1 MSLPQNHKAQ
11 IGILL
16 HRWLL
21 PIATGVL
28 LALAYPPFNISQLAW
43 LALVPLLFAAQ
54 RCDRGEAFRRG
65 YIAGLVFFGATVWWT
80 IHVTLPGMVALV
92 AFLALYFGAAAML
105 FTIVNTLGLAEGDKR
120 AAAAVDGD
128 RKAADAEAGVE
139 QGKGIVSDSAWR
151 NLLVATA
158 CSAAWVTLEWV
169 RGWFLFG
176 GFGWNGL
183 GVSQHSVVPLI
194 QFASVTGVYGV
205 SALVCFVNFALF
217 FTARRFVLKLYHPE
231 LLRQPSWEFYIAMIL
246 ICGAFA
252 QGLRE
257 IRHRMESPHTLRLA
271 LVQGNIP
278 QSLKFDPREKPM
290 ILERY
295 ERLTRLAIAGKP
307 DLIIWPET
315 ATPQPM
321 RYDADSFA
329 LVTNLAAKADACLL
343 TGTID
348 ATPHSS
354 PPELFNGAI
363 LVSPDGRI
371 AGIYHKIHL
380 VPFGEYVPLRR
391 LAVPFLKL
399 LGPKGYEVGDDYGFE
414 NGKELTV
421 FEVGGARF
429 GPVICFEDTMPDL
442 YRHFVQRG
450 VDFMVNV
457 TNDAWFKTSP
467 AAEMHLANAVFRAAE
482 TRRPLVRCTNNGVT
496 CVVDEFGFVRMR
508 LQPFTDGSVN
518 CELALPAAR
527 AITFYTQHGDVFVGV
542 CALLGSAVIL
552 WFAVARHFPLK
563 SGS

>member
-1 MSLPQNHKAQ
+1 MV
-11 IGILL
+11 LL

-28 LALAYPPFNISQLAW
+28 LALAYPPFNFSQLAW

-54 RCDRGEAFRRG
+54 RCDRGETFRRG

-92 AFLALYFGAAAML
+92 AFLALYFGAAAMV
-105 FTIVNTLGLAEGDKR
+105 FTIVNRVFDIVNTLGGAEGDKR

-139 QGKGIVSDSAWR
+139 QGEGTASDSAWR
-151 NLLVATA
+151 NLLVATM

-246 ICGAFA
+246 ICGAFV

-257 IRHRMESPHTLRLA
+257 IRRMESPRTLRLA

-363 LVSPDGRI
+363 LVCPEGRI

-414 NGKELTV
+414 NGKEFTV
-421 FEVGGARF
+421 FEVGGVRF
-429 GPVICFEDTMPDL
+429 GTVICFEDTMPDL
-442 YRHFVQRG
+442 YRRLRSAWCGFHGQRHQRRVVQNVACCRNASCERG
-450 VDFMVNV
+450 VPRRRD
-457 TNDAWFKTSP
+457 TSP
-467 AAEMHLANAVFRAAE
+467 SRALHQQRRDLRCGRIRFRNPN
-482 TRRPLVRCTNNGVT
+482 T
-496 CVVDEFGFVRMR
+496 R
-508 LQPFTDGSVN
+508 LQPFTDGSV
-518 CELALPAAR
+518 CELSLPASR
-527 AITFYTQHGDVFVGV
+527 AITFYTQHGDWFVGV
-542 CALLGSAVIL
+542 CAVVTGVVLLGYA
-552 WFAVARHFPLK
+552 AKRRLK
-563 SGS
+563 PAATAK

>member
-1 MSLPQNHKAQ
+1 
-11 IGILL
+11 
-16 HRWLL
+16 
-21 PIATGVL
+21 
-28 LALAYPPFNISQLAW
+28 
-43 LALVPLLFAAQ
+43 
-54 RCDRGEAFRRG
+54 
-65 YIAGLVFFGATVWWT
+65 
-80 IHVTLPGMVALV
+80 MVALV

-139 QGKGIVSDSAWR
+139 QWKGTVSDPAWR
-151 NLLVATA
+151 NLLVATV

-246 ICGAFA
+246 ICGASA

-257 IRHRMESPHTLRLA
+257 IRHRESPRTLRLA
-271 LVQGNIP
+271 MVQGNIP

-363 LVSPDGRI
+363 LVCPEGRI

-414 NGKELTV
+414 NGKEFTV
-421 FEVGGARF
+421 FEVGGVRF

-508 LQPFTDGSVN
+508 LQPFTDASVN

-542 CALLGSAVIL
+542 CALLGSSVIL
-552 WFAVARHFPLK
+552 WFAVARRFPLK
-563 SGS
+563 SSS

>member
-1 MSLPQNHKAQ
+1 MNMV
-11 IGILL
+11 LL

-28 LALAYPPFNISQLAW
+28 LALAYPPFNVSQLAW
-43 LALVPLLFAAQ
+43 LALVPLLFAAE

-65 YIAGLVFFGATVWWT
+65 YIAGLVFFAATVWWT
-80 IHVTLPGMVALV
+80 IHVTLPGMVALA
-92 AFLALYFGAAAML
+92 AFLALYFGAAAWWSA
-105 FTIVNTLGLAEGDKR
+105 FCGSLGPSPEPSRRELEERPGEGKSQQPW
-120 AAAAVDGD
+120 APT
-128 RKAADAEAGVE
+128 
-139 QGKGIVSDSAWR
+139 DSVGR
-151 NLLVATA
+151 NLLIAVLGTA
-158 CSAAWVTLEWV
+158 GWVTLEWV
-169 RGWFLFG
+169 RGRFLFG

-194 QFASVTGVYGV
+194 QFVSVTGVYGV

-217 FTARRFVLKLYHPE
+217 FTARRFVRKLHRPE

-246 ICGAFA
+246 VCGTFV
-252 QGLRE
+252 QGLRG
-257 IRHRMESPHTLRLA
+257 IHHVESPRTLRLA
-271 LVQGNIP
+271 LVQGDIP
-278 QSLKFDPREKPM
+278 QSLKFDPGEKPM

-295 ERLTRLAIAGKP
+295 ERLTRLAMAGKP

-315 ATPQPM
+315 ATPGPM
-321 RYDADSFA
+321 RYDVDSFA
-329 LVTNLAAKADACLL
+329 LVTNLAGKADACLL

-363 LVSPDGRI
+363 LVCPEGRI

-391 LAVPFLKL
+391 LAVPFLKW
-399 LGPKGYEVGDDYGFE
+399 LGPKGYEVSDDYGFE
-414 NGKELTV
+414 NGKEFTV
-421 FEVGGARF
+421 FEVGGVRF
-429 GPVICFEDTMPDL
+429 GTVICFEDTMPDL

-496 CVVDEFGFVRMR
+496 CVVDEFGFVNPRTR
-508 LQPFTDGSVN
+508 LAPFTDETLV
-518 CELALPAAR
+518 CELSLPHLSGT
-527 AITFYTQHGDVFVGV
+527 TFYTRHGDWFVGV
-542 CALLGSAVIL
+542 WAAVTGVVLLGYA
-552 WFAVARHFPLK
+552 ARRRLK
-563 SGS
+563 PAATAK

>member
-1 MSLPQNHKAQ
+1 MNMV
-11 IGILL
+11 LL

-28 LALAYPPFNISQLAW
+28 LALAYPPFNFSQLAW

-54 RCDRGEAFRRG
+54 RCDRGETFRRG

-105 FTIVNTLGLAEGDKR
+105 FTIVNRVFDIVNTLGGAEGDKR
-120 AAAAVDGD
+120 AAAAADGD

-139 QGKGIVSDSAWR
+139 QGEGTASDSAWR
-151 NLLVATA
+151 NLLVATM

-257 IRHRMESPHTLRLA
+257 IRRMESPRTLRLA
-271 LVQGNIP
+271 LVQGDIP

-363 LVSPDGRI
+363 LVCPEGRI

-414 NGKELTV
+414 NGKEFTV
-421 FEVGGARF
+421 FEVGGVRF
-429 GPVICFEDTMPDL
+429 GTVICFEDTMPDL

-496 CVVDEFGFVRMR
+496 CVVDEFGFVRTR

-518 CELALPAAR
+518 WELALPAAR
-527 AITFYTQHGDVFVGV
+527 AITFYAQHGDVFVGV
-542 CALLGSAVIL
+542 CAVVTGAVL
-552 WFAVARHFPLK
+552 FGYAAKRRLK
-563 SGS
+563 AAATAK